1 MGEVI
6 GIVLILVIVVVL
18 IGGGMTFAVRITKPD
33 PNTLESPRF
42 RNHMAMARWIE
53 QTVNDD
59 MVRVTIPAERQQTA
73 KKLLDEFYRDHD

>member
-1 MGEVI
+1 VGEVI

-33 PNTLESPRF
+33 PNAVESPQF

-59 MVRVTIPAERQQTA
+59 MVRVTIPSDKQQAA
-73 KKLLDEFYRDHD
+73 KRLLDEFYRENG

>member
-18 IGGGMTFAVRITKPD
+18 IGGGLTFAVRITKPD
-33 PNTLESPRF
+33 PSAVESPQF

-53 QTVNDD
+53 HAVTDD
-59 MVRVTIPAERQQTA
+59 MVRVTLAPEKQQTA
-73 KKLLDEFYRDHD
+73 KKLLDEFYRENG

>member
-33 PNTLESPRF
+33 PNALESPQF

-53 QTVNDD
+53 QAVNDD
-59 MVRVTIPAERQQTA
+59 MVRVTIPAERQQSA